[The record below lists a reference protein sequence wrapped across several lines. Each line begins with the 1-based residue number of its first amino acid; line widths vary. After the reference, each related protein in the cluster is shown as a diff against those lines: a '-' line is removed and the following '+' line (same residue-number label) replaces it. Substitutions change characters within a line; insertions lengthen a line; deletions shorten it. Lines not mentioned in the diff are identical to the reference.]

1 MYRNLIGAS
10 SALALLAL
18 LTGAPAS
25 GIAHE
30 DGKLC
35 NVILDGDGEPVL
47 ESDSDKIAH
56 SNSSDCPDES
66 SVENVA
72 VERDTAAVDTSVA
85 ASITPLDIY
94 FDVGQDELDAGAQA
108 ELDAYAKAL
117 LATSPSS
124 LEVVGF
130 TDTSGS
136 ADLNA
141 KLSAARAESVVAA
154 LANAGVPA
162 DMIETGAEG
171 EGELAVQT
179 PDDTREAN
187 NRRVTITPAY

>member
-18 LTGAPAS
+18 LGGLPATGV
-25 GIAHE
+25 AHA
-30 DGKLC
+30 DSKLC

-47 ESDSDKIAH
+47 DSDSDGIAH
-56 SNSSDCPDES
+56 SNSSKCPDKG

-72 VERDTAAVDTSVA
+72 LQQDTAASTPVA
-85 ASITPLDIY
+85 ASVAPLNVY
-94 FDVGQDELDAGAQA
+94 FDVGQDGLDAGAQA

-117 LATSPSS
+117 LASSPTS

-141 KLSAARAESVVAA
+141 KLSAARAESVAAA
-154 LANAGVPA
+154 LVDAGVPEG
-162 DMIETGAEG
+162 MIQQGSSGEEG
-171 EGELAVQT
+171 LAVPT